1 MASYKHASK
10 RSAQSLTIS
19 SNNTPMKSAKSKSIK
34 QNDTPNMIVQEEREN
49 NTQLDEIHEL
59 LKVMARKLDKLD
71 IIEEKVKSAEEEM
84 KGLKQSLEYAYA
96 EIGDLKRQ
104 QELSKI
110 CDEETKKRIKSL
122 ENENTALHDSIV
134 DLKARSMRD
143 NLVFYNIS
151 EQEKEDTT
159 AIIHSLLEDKFEV
172 RDATNMIKIDRSHRI
187 GRKVQT
193 NAKPRPI
200 VVKFN
205 YFQDREYIRKNARK
219 LKGTRIPNNSRRKL
233 KELEKHSIQNIR
245 RQKQKRKGQGWSGTN
260 LLLKVLFLI

>member
-1 MASYKHASK
+1 
-10 RSAQSLTIS
+10 
-19 SNNTPMKSAKSKSIK
+19 
-34 QNDTPNMIVQEEREN
+34 
-49 NTQLDEIHEL
+49 
-59 LKVMARKLDKLD
+59 
-71 IIEEKVKSAEEEM
+71 
-84 KGLKQSLEYAYA
+84 
-96 EIGDLKRQ
+96 
-104 QELSKI
+104 
-110 CDEETKKRIKSL
+110 
-122 ENENTALHDSIV
+122 
-134 DLKARSMRD
+134 MRD

-159 AIIHSLLEDKFEV
+159 VIIHSLLKEKFEV
-172 RDATNMIKIDRSHRI
+172 CDAANRIKIDRSHRI

-219 LKGTRIPNNSRRKL
+219 LKGTRIGVSEQFPRKL

-245 RQKQKRKGQGWSGTN
+245 RQKQKRKGQGWSGTK